1 MAAAIAGLL
10 AMLLNKALL
19 SLLGNIATLI
29 ICVIFGAISYFV
41 ILFALKDFSEEE
53 LEIMSGGNIL
63 LTIGKMLRLM

>member
-1 MAAAIAGLL
+1 MQAA
-10 AMLLNKALL
+10 
-19 SLLGNIATLI
+19 LI